1 MFMNDIDVENNK
13 IIIKKLMKELCIR
26 IDKKSILGSLQIKYL
41 KRIER
46 KALKIASFTVMK
58 KVKKLSKKSKRKLS
72 PLYLRL
78 FIDEITS
85 KNDISLFSV

>member
-1 MFMNDIDVENNK
+1 
-13 IIIKKLMKELCIR
+13 MKELCIR

>member
-1 MFMNDIDVENNK
+1 MNDIDVENNK